1 MVQNVKEILFG
12 KDLLGGDQD
21 PRQKNVNVDLK
32 NSADLDFIKKQVLP
46 KVDIVLES
54 YRPGTMEK
62 LGLSPVEVHQ
72 INPKI
77 IYGRL
82 SGYGQ

>member
-1 MVQNVKEILFG
+1 MF
-12 KDLLGGDQD
+12 GGDQD
-21 PRQKNVNVDLK
+21 PRQKNFSVNLK
-32 NSADLDFIKKQVLP
+32 DSSDLDFIKKQVLP
-46 KVDIVLES
+46 NVDVVLES
-54 YRPGTMEK
+54 YRHGTMEK
-62 LGLSPVEVHQ
+62 LGLSPAEVHQ